1 MVLLALVTGATA
13 GALDGGEPGQT
24 PRRVLVGDLHLS
36 DDDEPPSESVTE
48 TFTGSNLAPGD
59 TAGGVLVILREP
71 FHGLALDARGLTPR
85 VAIDV
90 DPVGEDRL
98 ASVLEVTTLRYG
110 ERSLAAATERACGT
124 PLALDRLAACTDRQ
138 RHPLSNLPDPTPDG
152 RELELRVRLMPEA
165 GNALQ
170 GTRAGVTVH
179 VTLKALPIER
189 ADVPLAPAAS
199 PAPSLPCAP
208 LELPRPPASIVGV
221 GSQGTGGSGQ
231 IPMAG
236 VASPLWPGGV
246 DVEAL
251 LATHLGPCEAAVAS
265 R

>member
-13 GALDGGEPGQT
+13 GALDGGDPGET
-24 PRRVLVGDLHLS
+24 PRRVLVGDLQLS

-48 TFTGSNLAPGD
+48 TFTGTNLAPGD
-59 TAGGVLVILREP
+59 TSGGVLVILREP
-71 FHGLALDARGLTPR
+71 FRGLALDARGLTPR

-90 DPVGEDRL
+90 DPVDEDAL
-98 ASVLEVTTLRYG
+98 ASALEVTTLRYG
-110 ERSLAAATERACGT
+110 ERSLAAATERACGA
-124 PLALDRLAACTDRQ
+124 PLTLERLAACTDRQ
-138 RHPLSNLPDPTPDG
+138 RHPLSNLPDPTPEG
-152 RELELRVRLMPEA
+152 RELELRVRLMPEV

-189 ADVPLAPAAS
+189 ADVPLEPAAS

-208 LELPRPPASIVGV
+208 LEPPSLSVRIGGV
-221 GSQGTGGSGQ
+221 GGRGAVGSSQV
-231 IPMAG
+231 PVVG
-236 VASPLWPGGV
+236 VASALWPGGV
-246 DVEAL
+246 DAEAL
-251 LATHLGPCEAAVAS
+251 FAANLGPCEAARTS